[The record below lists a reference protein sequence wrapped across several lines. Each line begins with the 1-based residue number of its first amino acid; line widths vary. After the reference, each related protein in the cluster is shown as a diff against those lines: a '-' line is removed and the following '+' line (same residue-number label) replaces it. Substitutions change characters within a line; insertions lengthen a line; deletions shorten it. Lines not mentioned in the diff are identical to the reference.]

1 MNVLVTGAA
10 GFIGSH
16 LAERLLDEGHRVTG
30 VDNFDPYYDRRVK
43 EANLRH
49 LQGQKGFRFV
59 EADLRDRRCVRAL
72 FQERFD
78 RVAHLAGRGGV
89 RRSIEEPLEYL
100 ANNLTATANLLEA
113 MRETGHHRLVFA
125 STSSVY
131 GNDSPL
137 PFRED
142 APANGP
148 ISPYSASKKACEALI
163 YTYHHLHG
171 LHAYVLRFF
180 TVYGPRQRP
189 DMAIHKFVRAVEEG
203 RPIERYGDGSTE
215 RDYTYVDDIVQG
227 VVRAV
232 ERVEGYEVINIG
244 GSETTSLARLI
255 GVIEA
260 VVGKPARIVE
270 KPLPPGD
277 VLRTWADTGKAER
290 LLDFKAR
297 VPLEEGLRRFVRW
310 YNEERTP

>member
-43 EANLRH
+43 EGNLRRLRDRQGFH
-49 LQGQKGFRFV
+49 LV
-59 EADLRDRRCVRAL
+59 EADLKDPLAARAL
-72 FQERFD
+72 FQEPFD

-255 GVIEA
+255 GVIVA

>member
-1 MNVLVTGAA
+1 MKILVTGAA

-16 LAERLLDEGHRVTG
+16 LAERLVAEGHRVTG

-43 EANLRH
+43 EANLRY
-49 LQGQKGFRFV
+49 LRSREEFRFV
-59 EADLRDRRCVRAL
+59 EADLKDPKAVRAL
-72 FQERFD
+72 FRERFD

-113 MRETGHHRLVFA
+113 MRETGHDRLVFA

-148 ISPYSASKKACEALI
+148 ISPYSACEALLF
-163 YTYHHLHG
+163 TYHHLHG

-189 DMAIHKFVRAVEEG
+189 DMAIHKFVRAVDEG
-203 RPIERYGDGSTE
+203 RPIERFGDGSTE
-215 RDYTYVDDIVQG
+215 RDYTFVDDIVAG

-232 ERVEGYEVINIG
+232 ERVEGFEVINIG
-244 GSETTSLARLI
+244 GAETTPLARLI
-255 GVIEA
+255 ELIETA
-260 VVGKPARIVE
+260 VGKAARIVE
-270 KPLPPGD
+270 RPLPPGD
-277 VLRTWADTGKAER
+277 VLRTWADTAKAER
-290 LLDFKAR
+290 LLDFRAR
-297 VPLEEGLRRFVRW
+297 VPLEEGLRRFVAW
-310 YNEERTP
+310 YNEEKTP

>member
-16 LAERLLDEGHRVTG
+16 LCERLLADGHRVTG
-30 VDNFDPYYDRRVK
+30 VDNFDPYYDRRLK

-49 LQGQKGFRFV
+49 LKGREGFRFV
-59 EADLRDRRCVRAL
+59 EADLRDPHALRLL
-72 FQERFD
+72 FQERFH

-89 RRSIEEPLEYL
+89 RRSIEEPLTYL
-100 ANNLTATANLLEA
+100 AHNFTATANLLEA
-113 MRETGHHRLVFA
+113 MRQTGHDRLVFA

-148 ISPYSASKKACEALI
+148 ISPYSASKKACEALLF
-163 YTYHHLHG
+163 TYHHLHG

-189 DMAIHKFVRAVEEG
+189 DMAIHKFVRAVDEG
-203 RPIERYGDGSTE
+203 QPIERFGDGSTE
-215 RDYTYVDDIVQG
+215 RDYTYVDDIVAG

-232 ERVEGYEVINIG
+232 ERVEGFEVINIG
-244 GSETTSLARLI
+244 GSQTTPLARLI
-255 GVIEA
+255 ELIETTL
-260 VVGKPARIVE
+260 GKSARIVE

-277 VLRTWADTGKAER
+277 VQRTWADTGKAGR
-290 LLDFKAR
+290 LLDFHAR

-310 YNEERTP
+310 YREEKTP